1 MFRAAAPSCAL
12 VEGVIEPDDTC
23 DRWEPKV
30 EKTSTDV
37 AAELS
42 ALRTKY
48 FGLLNEL
55 DQFRLAG
62 VGTQWQQELQGR
74 CWYAKREAYPLLV
87 KLLDE
92 GADVWEAAAGV
103 GWSPSQL
110 DNPHLRQ
117 WLC

>member
-62 VGTQWQQELQGR
+62 VGTQWQQELRGR